1 MFAVE
6 SLVGIEVEPRMF
18 ERFGVRSKEQA
29 EGGRLRNHIVCWV
42 RLYFVSIMCRAKSSC
57 VNKWRSYSEPYDK
70 IIQ

>member
-29 EGGRLRNHIVCWV
+29 EGGRLGDHIVC
-42 RLYFVSIMCRAKSSC
+42 
-57 VNKWRSYSEPYDK
+57 
-70 IIQ
+70 